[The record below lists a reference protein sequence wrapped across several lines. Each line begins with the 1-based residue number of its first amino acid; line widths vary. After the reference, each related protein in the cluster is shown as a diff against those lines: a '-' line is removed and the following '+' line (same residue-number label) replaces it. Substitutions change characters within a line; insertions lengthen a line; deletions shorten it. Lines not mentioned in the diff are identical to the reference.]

1 MMPALMLATVIAL
14 GSPPPR
20 DGQTAYRAEC
30 ASCHGVDLRGGTN
43 APSIRGVGA
52 ADVDFWVGTG
62 RMPAAV
68 PWVQV
73 GHRGPQL
80 PQNEIDA
87 IVDYVTSVQPGG
99 ENIPLV
105 GTNGDAARGRA
116 LFRENCMHCHGVDAE
131 GASIGGKSW
140 APSLDRASVTQVGE
154 AVRIGPGNMPK
165 FSTAQLSERDLN
177 ALVTYVAAHR
187 AESQPVLPMATSGS
201 VPEGLLGWI
210 AAGVMAA
217 AAFAFSRG
225 SGHA

>member
-1 MMPALMLATVIAL
+1 MMPALMLATIITM
-14 GSPPPR
+14 GSPSR